1 MKIFVLEVQVPS
13 VVHVIQSP
21 ASVPQP
27 TPHYTNPTYPTSS
40 AGDYYVYIKHKKY
53 MYIYFLKKDFNLQFT
68 KIKHNEHCIFTY
80 EHKYISLAIFLL
92 LQNSSNQNINFNFFR
107 NITTAI
113 IF

>member
-40 AGDYYVYIKHKKY
+40 AGD
-53 MYIYFLKKDFNLQFT
+53 
-68 KIKHNEHCIFTY
+68 
-80 EHKYISLAIFLL
+80 
-92 LQNSSNQNINFNFFR
+92 
-107 NITTAI
+107 
-113 IF
+113 

>member
-27 TPHYTNPTYPTSS
+27 TPHYTNPAYPTNS

-53 MYIYFLKKDFNLQFT
+53 IYIFEQRLMIIF
-68 KIKHNEHCIFTY
+68 NEHCIL
-80 EHKYISLAIFLL
+80 HKYINLAIFLL
-92 LQNSSNQNINFNFFR
+92 
-107 NITTAI
+107 
-113 IF
+113 